1 MPDLDAIAARHG
13 VGPDAVRHLLDALAR
28 GHGRMAQFDHPDLGG
43 MGQWSAGGMTMIGDM
58 FNTGLKARVVALFD
72 ELAPL
77 AAAMPGENRGSR
89 QSQSQGFGS
98 AESRGG
104 SSNGSW
110 GASWWPDGLGQ
121 PATSGSQNDA
131 RYAFFPQARRLAIES
146 GGRVTLYD
154 TGDHQI
160 GGVSQQQGSSHSLA
174 FTSQFGPVRLE
185 ELPVV
190 GSPAQNE
197 GRPDASPA
205 PQAAP
210 YAAPAPEASPPMP
223 PSRTTDAPAAPTGD
237 VFGMIERLSELHRRG
252 VLTEAEFAAKK
263 TELLARL

>member
-13 VGPDAVRHLLDALAR
+13 VGLDAVRHLLDALAR
-28 GHGRMAQFDHPDLGG
+28 GHGRMAQFNHPDLGG

-58 FNTGLKARVVALFD
+58 FNSGLKARVVALCD

-77 AAAMPGENRGSR
+77 ATAMPAEGRGAS
-89 QSQSQGFGS
+89 QHQSQGLGS
-98 AESRGG
+98 GDSWGG
-104 SSNGSW
+104 SSSGSSSGSW
-110 GASWWPDGLGQ
+110 GGSWWPDGLGQ
-121 PATSGSQNDA
+121 PATSGSQNDT
-131 RYAFFPQARRLAIES
+131 RYAFFPEFRRLAIET

-160 GGVSQQQGSSHSLA
+160 GGVSQQQGSSHSLS
-174 FTSQFGPVRLE
+174 FTSQHGPVRLE

-190 GSPAQNE
+190 GGPA
-197 GRPDASPA
+197 PDASPA
-205 PQAAP
+205 PHT
-210 YAAPAPEASPPMP
+210 APAPEASPPMA
-223 PSRTTDAPAAPTGD
+223 PSQPADAPAAQVGD
-237 VFGMIERLSELHRRG
+237 VFGMIERLSELHRKG

>member
-28 GHGRMAQFDHPDLGG
+28 GHGRMAQFNHPDLGG

-58 FNTGLKARVVALFD
+58 FNAGLKARVVALCD

-77 AAAMPGENRGSR
+77 ATAMPAEGGSF
-89 QSQSQGFGS
+89 QSQGFS
-98 AESRGG
+98 AQGFSGQGFGG
-104 SSNGSW
+104 
-110 GASWWPDGLGQ
+110 SWWPEGLGQ
-121 PATSGSQNDA
+121 PATSGAQNDA
-131 RYAFFPQARRLAIES
+131 RYAFFPEARRLAIES

-154 TGDHQI
+154 TGDHRI
-160 GGVSQQQGSSHSLA
+160 GGVSQQQGSSHSLS

-190 GSPAQNE
+190 GEPGQ
-197 GRPDASPA
+197 DARPA

-210 YAAPAPEASPPMP
+210 APAPEASAPMP
-223 PSRTTDAPAAPTGD
+223 SQPVDAPSGD

>member
-13 VGPDAVRHLLDALAR
+13 VGLDAVRHLLDALAR

-43 MGQWSAGGMTMIGDM
+43 LGQWSAGGMTMIGDM
-58 FNTGLKARVVALFD
+58 FNAGLKARVVALCD

-77 AAAMPGENRGSR
+77 ATAMPAPGRGS
-89 QSQSQGFGS
+89 SQSQGFGS
-98 AESRGG
+98 AEPWSG
-104 SSNGSW
+104 SSSGSW
-110 GASWWPDGLGQ
+110 GGSWWPDGLGQ
-121 PATSGSQNDA
+121 PATSGSQNDT
-131 RYAFFPQARRLAIES
+131 RYAFFPASRRLAIET

-160 GGVSQQQGSSHSLA
+160 GGVSQQQGSSHSLS
-174 FTSQFGPVRLE
+174 FTSQYGSVRLE

-190 GSPAQNE
+190 GAPARNE
-197 GRPDASPA
+197 GGPAASPV
-205 PQAAP
+205 PQATS
-210 YAAPAPEASPPMP
+210 YAAPAPEASPPP
-223 PSRTTDAPAAPTGD
+223 APSWPAAAPAAPTGD

>member
-58 FNTGLKARVVALFD
+58 FNTGLKARVVALCD

-77 AAAMPGENRGSR
+77 AAAMPGENRGS
-89 QSQSQGFGS
+89 SQSQGLGS
-98 AESRGG
+98 GG
-104 SSNGSW
+104 SWSGSSVGGSW
-110 GASWWPDGLGQ
+110 VGGSWWPDGLGQ

-154 TGDHQI
+154 TGDHRI

-174 FTSQFGPVRLE
+174 FSSQFGPVRLE

-190 GSPAQNE
+190 GAPGPAE
-197 GRPDASPA
+197 TS
-205 PQAAP
+205 
-210 YAAPAPEASPPMP
+210 ASPPMP
-223 PSRTTDAPAAPTGD
+223 VPETAPEAVSPASPAAASGGD

>member
-1 MPDLDAIAARHG
+1 
-13 VGPDAVRHLLDALAR
+13 
-28 GHGRMAQFDHPDLGG
+28 
-43 MGQWSAGGMTMIGDM
+43 MGQWTAGGMTMIGDM
-58 FNTGLKARVVALFD
+58 FNAGLKARVVALCD

-77 AAAMPGENRGSR
+77 ATAMPAERRGPSQG
-89 QSQSQGFGS
+89 QSQDQGFGS
-98 AESRGG
+98 AQSRGT
-104 SSNGSW
+104 SSGGSW
-110 GASWWPDGLGQ
+110 GGSWWPDGLGQ

-154 TGDHQI
+154 TGDHRI

-174 FTSQFGPVRLE
+174 FTSQYGPVRLE

-190 GSPAQNE
+190 GTPAQNE
-197 GRPDASPA
+197 DGRDASSA
-205 PQAAP
+205 PQAAS
-210 YAAPAPEASPPMP
+210 YAAPAPEAYPQPA
-223 PSRTTDAPAAPTGD
+223 DAPAAPTGD

>member
-58 FNTGLKARVVALFD
+58 FNAGLKARVVALCD

-77 AAAMPGENRGSR
+77 AAAMPMQDRGFSR
-89 QSQSQGFGS
+89 QGFSGQGS
-98 AESRGG
+98 GG
-104 SSNGSW
+104 
-110 GASWWPDGLGQ
+110 SWWPEGLGH
-121 PATSGSQNDA
+121 PATSGSQDES
-131 RYAFFPQARRLAIES
+131 RYAFFPESRRLAIET

-154 TGDHQI
+154 TGDHRI
-160 GGVSQQQGSSHSLA
+160 GGVSQQQGSSRSLS
-174 FTSQFGPVRLE
+174 FTSQFGAVPLD

-190 GSPAQNE
+190 GNPAQNQGGQE
-197 GRPDASPA
+197 ASPA
-205 PQAAP
+205 PQAAS
-210 YAAPAPEASPPMP
+210 YAAPTPEAYPSPAS
-223 PSRTTDAPAAPTGD
+223 SRSTDVPAAPTGD
-237 VFGMIERLSELHRRG
+237 VFGMIERLSELHRKG

>member
-58 FNTGLKARVVALFD
+58 FNTGLKARVVALCD

-77 AAAMPGENRGSR
+77 ATAMPTPGRGS
-89 QSQSQGFGS
+89 SQSQGFGS
-98 AESRGG
+98 AESWSG
-104 SSNGSW
+104 SSSGSW
-110 GASWWPDGLGQ
+110 GGSWWPDGLGQ
-121 PATSGSQNDA
+121 PATSGSQNDT
-131 RYAFFPQARRLAIES
+131 RYAFFPASRRLAIET

-160 GGVSQQQGSSHSLA
+160 GGVSQQQGSSHSLS
-174 FTSQFGPVRLE
+174 FTSQYGPVRLE

-190 GSPAQNE
+190 GSPARNE
-197 GRPDASPA
+197 GGQDA
-205 PQAAP
+205 
-210 YAAPAPEASPPMP
+210 ASPPRPRPTPRPRRP
-223 PSRTTDAPAAPTGD
+223 PPGPPMGRPPRPGTCSG
-237 VFGMIERLSELHRRG
+237 
-252 VLTEAEFAAKK
+252 
-263 TELLARL
+263 

>member
-28 GHGRMAQFDHPDLGG
+28 GHGRMAQFNHPDLGG

-58 FNTGLKARVVALFD
+58 FNSGLKARVVALCD

-77 AAAMPGENRGSR
+77 ATAMPAEGGSV
-89 QSQSQGFGS
+89 QSQGFSGHGFS
-98 AESRGG
+98 GQGFGG
-104 SSNGSW
+104 
-110 GASWWPDGLGQ
+110 SWWPEGLGQ

-131 RYAFFPQARRLAIES
+131 RYAFFPEARRLAIES

-154 TGDHQI
+154 TGDHRI
-160 GGVSQQQGSSHSLA
+160 GGVSQQQGSLHSLS
-174 FTSQFGPVRLE
+174 FTSQFGPVRLD

-190 GSPAQNE
+190 GEPGQ
-197 GRPDASPA
+197 DARPA

-210 YAAPAPEASPPMP
+210 APAPESFAAS
-223 PSRTTDAPAAPTGD
+223 SSQSADAPSGD

-252 VLTEAEFAAKK
+252 ALTEAEFAAKK

>member
-13 VGPDAVRHLLDALAR
+13 VGLDAVRHLLDALAR
-28 GHGRMAQFDHPDLGG
+28 GHGRMAQFNHPDLGG

-58 FNTGLKARVVALFD
+58 FNAGLKARVVALCD

-77 AAAMPGENRGSR
+77 ATAMPAESGSF
-89 QSQSQGFGS
+89 QSQSFSGQGFSGQGFG
-98 AESRGG
+98 G
-104 SSNGSW
+104 
-110 GASWWPDGLGQ
+110 SWWPEGLGQ
-121 PATSGSQNDA
+121 PATSGAQNDA
-131 RYAFFPQARRLAIES
+131 RYAFFPEARRLAIET

-154 TGDHQI
+154 TGDHRI
-160 GGVSQQQGSSHSLA
+160 GGVSQQQGSSYSLS
-174 FTSQFGPVRLE
+174 FTSQFGPVRLD

-190 GSPAQNE
+190 GEPGQEA
-197 GRPDASPA
+197 RPA

-210 YAAPAPEASPPMP
+210 APEAFAASPS
-223 PSRTTDAPAAPTGD
+223 PSADAPNGD

-252 VLTEAEFAAKK
+252 VLTEAEFSAKK

>member
-58 FNTGLKARVVALFD
+58 FNTGLKARVVALCD

-77 AAAMPGENRGSR
+77 AAAMPGENRGS
-89 QSQSQGFGS
+89 SQSQGFGS
-98 AESRGG
+98 GG
-104 SSNGSW
+104 SWSGSSVGGSW
-110 GASWWPDGLGQ
+110 GGGSWGGGSWWPDGLGQ

-154 TGDHQI
+154 TGDHRI

-190 GSPAQNE
+190 GTPAQNE
-197 GRPDASPA
+197 DGRDASSA
-205 PQAAP
+205 PQAAS
-210 YAAPAPEASPPMP
+210 YAAPAPEAYPQPA
-223 PSRTTDAPAAPTGD
+223 DAPAAPTGD

>member
-28 GHGRMAQFDHPDLGG
+28 GHGRMAQFNHPDLGG

-58 FNTGLKARVVALFD
+58 FNFGLKARVVALCD

-77 AAAMPGENRGSR
+77 ATARPAE
-89 QSQSQGFGS
+89 SQGFQAQGFS
-98 AESRGG
+98 GQGFSGQGFSSQGFSGQGFGG
-104 SSNGSW
+104 
-110 GASWWPDGLGQ
+110 SWWPDGLGQ
-121 PATSGSQNDA
+121 PASSGSQNDA
-131 RYAFFPQARRLAIES
+131 RYAFFPDSRRLAIET

-160 GGVSQQQGSSHSLA
+160 GGVSQQQGSSRSLS
-174 FTSQFGPVRLE
+174 FTSQYGPVRLDD
-185 ELPVV
+185 LPVV
-190 GSPAQNE
+190 GEPGRETGGAPERESGPAQQAE
-197 GRPDASPA
+197 QPA
-205 PQAAP
+205 PIAFAP
-210 YAAPAPEASPPMP
+210 TPSADPAP
-223 PSRTTDAPAAPTGD
+223 APTGD
-237 VFGMIERLSELHRRG
+237 VFGMIERLSELHRKG

>member
-28 GHGRMAQFDHPDLGG
+28 GHGRMAQFNHPDLGG

-58 FNTGLKARVVALFD
+58 FNSGLKARVVALCD

-77 AAAMPGENRGSR
+77 ATARPPE
-89 QSQSQGFGS
+89 SQGFQAQGFS
-98 AESRGG
+98 GQGFSGQGFSGQGFGG
-104 SSNGSW
+104 
-110 GASWWPDGLGQ
+110 SWWPDGLGQ
-121 PATSGSQNDA
+121 PASSGSQNDA
-131 RYAFFPQARRLAIES
+131 RYAFFPDSRRLAIET

-160 GGVSQQQGSSHSLA
+160 GGVSQQQGSSHSLS
-174 FTSQFGPVRLE
+174 FTSQYGPVRLE

-190 GSPAQNE
+190 GSPQ
-197 GRPDASPA
+197 PDASPA

-210 YAAPAPEASPPMP
+210 MPAPESHASTPQ
-223 PSRTTDAPAAPTGD
+223 SEPAGAPTGD
-237 VFGMIERLSELHRRG
+237 VFGMIERLSELHRKG

>member
-13 VGPDAVRHLLDALAR
+13 VGLDAARHLLDALAR
-28 GHGRMAQFDHPDLGG
+28 GHGRMAQFNHPDLGG

-58 FNTGLKARVVALFD
+58 FNAGLKARVIALCED
-72 ELAPL
+72 LAPL
-77 AAAMPGENRGSR
+77 ATAMPAESGSF
-89 QSQSQGFGS
+89 QSQGFSGQGFS
-98 AESRGG
+98 GQGFSGQGFGG
-104 SSNGSW
+104 
-110 GASWWPDGLGQ
+110 SWWPEGLGQ

-131 RYAFFPQARRLAIES
+131 RYAFFPESRRLAIES

-154 TGDHQI
+154 TGDHRI
-160 GGVSQQQGSSHSLA
+160 GGVSQQQGSSHSLS
-174 FTSQFGPVRLE
+174 FTSQHGPVRLD

-190 GSPAQNE
+190 GEP
-197 GRPDASPA
+197 GPDAGPA

-210 YAAPAPEASPPMP
+210 ALAPETSTPTP
-223 PSRTTDAPAAPTGD
+223 PSQPAGAPSGD
-237 VFGMIERLSELHRRG
+237 VFGLIERLSELHRRG

>member
-13 VGPDAVRHLLDALAR
+13 VGLDAVRHLLDALAR
-28 GHGRMAQFDHPDLGG
+28 GHGRMAQFNHPDLGG

-58 FNTGLKARVVALFD
+58 FNSGLKARVVALCD

-77 AAAMPGENRGSR
+77 AGDRPAESRGSSGQ
-89 QSQSQGFGS
+89 QSWGQQSWGQGFSSQGFG
-98 AESRGG
+98 G
-104 SSNGSW
+104 
-110 GASWWPDGLGQ
+110 SWWPEGLGH

-131 RYAFFPQARRLAIES
+131 RYAFFPEARRLAIET

-160 GGVSQQQGSSHSLA
+160 GGVSQQQGSSYTLS
-174 FTSQFGPVRLE
+174 FTSQHGPVRLD

-190 GSPAQNE
+190 GAPGQE
-197 GRPDASPA
+197 ASPA
-205 PQAAP
+205 PQAAAP
-210 YAAPAPEASPPMP
+210 SLAREPEPAAPASPARPA
-223 PSRTTDAPAAPTGD
+223 DAPSGD
-237 VFGMIERLSELHRRG
+237 VVGMIERLSELHRKG
-252 VLTEAEFAAKK
+252 VLTEAEFSAKK

>member
-58 FNTGLKARVVALFD
+58 FNTGLKARVVALCD

-77 AAAMPGENRGSR
+77 AAAMPGENRGSS

-98 AESRGG
+98 GDSWSGSSVGG
-104 SSNGSW
+104 SWG

-190 GSPAQNE
+190 GAPGPAE
-197 GRPDASPA
+197 TSASRPMPVRETAPEAVSSASPA
-205 PQAAP
+205 AG
-210 YAAPAPEASPPMP
+210 SG
-223 PSRTTDAPAAPTGD
+223 GD
-237 VFGMIERLSELHRRG
+237 VFGTIERLSELHRRG

>member
-13 VGPDAVRHLLDALAR
+13 VSPDAARHLLDALAR
-28 GHGRMAQFDHPDLGG
+28 GHGRMAQFNHPDLGG

-58 FNTGLKARVVALFD
+58 FNSGLKARVVALCE

-77 AAAMPGENRGSR
+77 ATALP
-89 QSQSQGFGS
+89 
-98 AESRGG
+98 AESRGVQAQGFSGQG
-104 SSNGSW
+104 SSGQ
-110 GASWWPDGLGQ
+110 GFGGSWWPEGLGQ

-131 RYAFFPQARRLAIES
+131 RYAFFPEARRLAIES

-154 TGDHQI
+154 TGDHRI
-160 GGVSQQQGSSHSLA
+160 GGVSQQQGSSHSLS
-174 FTSQFGPVRLE
+174 FTSQHGPVRLD

-190 GSPAQNE
+190 GEPGQ
-197 GRPDASPA
+197 DASPA

-210 YAAPAPEASPPMP
+210 APAPEAVAASSSQSTGA
-223 PSRTTDAPAAPTGD
+223 PSGD

>member
-13 VGPDAVRHLLDALAR
+13 VGLDAVRHLLDALAR
-28 GHGRMAQFDHPDLGG
+28 GHGRMAQFNHPDLGG

-58 FNTGLKARVVALFD
+58 FNSGLKARVVALCD

-77 AAAMPGENRGSR
+77 ATGGAQGSGWGSS
-89 QSQSQGFGS
+89 QSQSQGSGS
-98 AESRGG
+98 GG
-104 SSNGSW
+104 SWNQSWGGSW
-110 GASWWPDGLGQ
+110 GGSWWPDGLGQ
-121 PATSGSQNDA
+121 PATSGSQNDT
-131 RYAFFPQARRLAIES
+131 RYAFFPESRRLAIET

-160 GGVSQQQGSSHSLA
+160 GGVSQQQGSSYSLS
-174 FTSQFGPVRLE
+174 FTSQYGPVRLE

-190 GSPAQNE
+190 GEPAHNQR
-197 GRPDASPA
+197 GREPAPA
-205 PQAAP
+205 PQAAS
-210 YAAPAPEASPPMP
+210 YAPAPEAYSPPA
-223 PSRTTDAPAAPTGD
+223 PSQTVDVPTAPTGD
-237 VFGMIERLSELHRRG
+237 VFGMIERLSELHRKG

>member
-1 MPDLDAIAARHG
+1 MMPDLDAIAARHG
-13 VGPDAVRHLLDALAR
+13 VSPDAVRHLLDALAR
-28 GHGRMAQFDHPDLGG
+28 GHGQMAQFNHPDLGG

-58 FNTGLKARVVALFD
+58 FNAGLKARVVALCD

-77 AAAMPGENRGSR
+77 STAMPA
-89 QSQSQGFGS
+89 QSQGFGWTGS
-98 AESRGG
+98 GG
-104 SSNGSW
+104 
-110 GASWWPDGLGQ
+110 AWWPEGLGQ

-146 GGRVTLYD
+146 NGRVTVYD

-160 GGVSQQQGSSHSLA
+160 GGVSQQQGSSYSLS

-190 GSPAQNE
+190 GAPAQE
-197 GRPDASPA
+197 ASPA
-205 PQAAP
+205 PQG
-210 YAAPAPEASPPMP
+210 APAPAFAPEPFSTESFT
-223 PSRTTDAPAAPTGD
+223 PSQPSQTSGVPSGD
-237 VFGMIERLSELHRRG
+237 VFGMIERLSELHRKG

>member
-28 GHGRMAQFDHPDLGG
+28 GHGRMAQFNHPDLGG

-58 FNTGLKARVVALFD
+58 FNSGLKARVVALCD

-77 AAAMPGENRGSR
+77 ATGRLAEGPGFQTQGFAGQGFSG
-89 QSQSQGFGS
+89 QGFSGQGLSSQGFSGPGF
-98 AESRGG
+98 GG
-104 SSNGSW
+104 
-110 GASWWPDGLGQ
+110 SWWPDGLGQ
-121 PATSGSQNDA
+121 PASSGSQNDV
-131 RYAFFPQARRLAIES
+131 RYAFFPGSRRLAIET

-160 GGVSQQQGSSHSLA
+160 GGVSQQQGSSHSLS
-174 FTSQFGPVRLE
+174 FTSQYGPVRLE

-190 GSPAQNE
+190 GSPEQDAGSAPQATPA
-197 GRPDASPA
+197 PDAS
-205 PQAAP
+205 AASSSQS
-210 YAAPAPEASPPMP
+210 A
-223 PSRTTDAPAAPTGD
+223 DAPSGD

-263 TELLARL
+263 TELLSRL